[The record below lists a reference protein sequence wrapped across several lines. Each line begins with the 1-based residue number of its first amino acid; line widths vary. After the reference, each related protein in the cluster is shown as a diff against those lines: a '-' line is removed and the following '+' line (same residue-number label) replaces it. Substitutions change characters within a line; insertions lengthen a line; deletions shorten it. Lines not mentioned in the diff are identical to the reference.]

1 LIDKEGSK
9 VLGSA
14 FWVRYSSI
22 RRHSQPTPEPRTLNL
37 RENNSNPRRKMKLK
51 KEYILLSIVIIM
63 LSVYLI
69 MRTSDRTQY
78 ELPEVPTVAA
88 GEISKLQITRDKV
101 DVSITKQD
109 EKWYIGPDRWPAD
122 ENKIKDML
130 KAIESLTLTALV
142 SESRNYSLYDLDS
155 EKKINVKA
163 WSGESLK
170 RDVDLGKTASSFRHT
185 FVKTAGDDRVYHAR
199 GNLREDFEVTKDHLR
214 DKIVLSIDTAEIQQ
228 IKVTRDQQTLTLS
241 KTQIPVKIEGD
252 QSEKKAETSPKPAQ
266 PVWQAADGRQVEEAV
281 IKQILDGVAS
291 LRCEKFIN
299 DRQKSDFSSPS
310 LRLQLKGA
318 QEYSL
323 SIFPKANEKDTDY
336 PAVSS
341 GSDYPF
347 LLSQAQVDRLMKN
360 PIKEEKPPATEPTE
374 TEKK

>member
-1 LIDKEGSK
+1 
-9 VLGSA
+9 
-14 FWVRYSSI
+14 
-22 RRHSQPTPEPRTLNL
+22 
-37 RENNSNPRRKMKLK
+37 MKLK
-51 KEYILLSIVIIM
+51 KEYILLSIVIIV

-78 ELPEVPTVAA
+78 ELPEVPRVAA
-88 GEISKLQITRDKV
+88 GEISKLQITRDKAEV
-101 DVSITKQD
+101 VITKQD
-109 EKWYIGPDRWPAD
+109 EKWHIGPERWPAD

-130 KAIESLTLTALV
+130 KAIENLTLTALV

-185 FVKTAGDDRVYHAR
+185 FVKTAGDERVYHAR
-199 GNLREDFEVTKDHLR
+199 GNFRDDFDVTKDHLR
-214 DKIVLSIDTAEIQQ
+214 DKVVLTLDTAAIQQ
-228 IKVTRDQQTLTLS
+228 IMVTRDQQTLTLS
-241 KTQIPVKIEGD
+241 KTQIPVEIESD
-252 QSEKKAETSPKPAQ
+252 QSEEKAETNPKPGQ
-266 PVWQAADGRQVEEAV
+266 PVWQTADGRPVDEAV
-281 IKQILDGVAS
+281 VKQILDGVAS

-310 LRLQLKGA
+310 LSLQLKGA
-318 QEYSL
+318 REYSL
-323 SIFPKANEKDTDY
+323 SIFPRANEKDTEY

-347 LLSQAQVDRLMKN
+347 LLSQEQVDRLMKN
-360 PIKEEKPPATEPTE
+360 PVKEVKPPATESTE

>member
-1 LIDKEGSK
+1 
-9 VLGSA
+9 
-14 FWVRYSSI
+14 
-22 RRHSQPTPEPRTLNL
+22 
-37 RENNSNPRRKMKLK
+37 MKLK
-51 KEYILLSIVIIM
+51 KEYILLAIVIIV

-78 ELPEVPTVAA
+78 DLPEIPKVAA
-88 GEISKLQITRDKV
+88 GDISKLQITRDKV
-101 DVSITKQD
+101 DVVITKQD
-109 EKWYIGPDRWPAD
+109 DKWYIAPERWPAD
-122 ENKIKDML
+122 ETKIKDML
-130 KAIESLTLTALV
+130 KAIENLTLTALV

-170 RDVDLGKTASSFRHT
+170 RDVELGKTASSFRHT
-185 FVKTAGDDRVYHAR
+185 FVKTAGDERVYHAR
-199 GNLREDFEVTKDHLR
+199 GNFRDNFEVTKDHLR
-214 DKIVLSIDTAEIQQ
+214 DKMVLSIDTAEIQQ

-241 KTQIPVKIEGD
+241 KSQIPVKIEGD
-252 QSEKKAETSPKPAQ
+252 QSEKKAEARGWFKE
-266 PVWQAADGRQVEEAV
+266 WRGDDADGRQVEEAV
-281 IKQILDGVAS
+281 IKQILDGVAN

-310 LRLQLKGA
+310 LRLQLTGA
-318 QEYSL
+318 REYSL
-323 SIFPKANEKDTDY
+323 SIFPKANEKDTEY

-347 LLSQAQVDRLMKN
+347 LLSQSQVDRLMKN
-360 PIKEEKPPATEPTE
+360 PIKEEKPPATESTE